1 MILAENNVVF
11 PNSDSKITINTY
23 KIRLGQKLR
32 MLSSIHG
39 DYARIYEQ
47 AASILLQG
55 ELPAGWQW
63 VPCSKD
69 AVVAATTESPIVFY
83 KEFLPRNKF
92 EKIKAII
99 RGNRSKRARKQAG
112 ILNKAGLPTPKILCW
127 CRGRKNVFLISEG
140 FCGVGFFQYL
150 KMNFLPPLSKEKI
163 RKISFNNNTYL

>member
-1 MILAENNVVF
+1 VVQKSDKDKIKTFLLQILDGKSLILSIEGVIY
-11 PNSDSKITINTY
+11 SICKSIMTLNTF
-23 KIRLGQKLR
+23 KIRPGQKLR

-92 EKIKAII
+92 
-99 RGNRSKRARKQAG
+99 N
-112 ILNKAGLPTPKILCW
+112 LC
-127 CRGRKNVFLISEG
+127 G
-140 FCGVGFFQYL
+140 
-150 KMNFLPPLSKEKI
+150 
-163 RKISFNNNTYL
+163 